1 MIIGGK
7 EYQIGQHIRIL
18 SAKDV
23 LHYEY
28 GMKGYEN
35 SEMSGLTGTIVAEAE
50 SIYNENVIANLKLDA
65 WCMDSFHN
73 GMTRLF
79 KDDEIELVDEEEEAW
94 KDAYEK

>member
-7 EYQIGQHIRIL
+7 EYQIGQHIRII

-28 GMKGYEN
+28 GMKGHEDL
-35 SEMSGLTGTIVAEAE
+35 EMEGCTGTIIAE
-50 SIYNENVIANLKLDA
+50 STYNENVVANLKLDD
-65 WCMDSFHN
+65 WCAKFFNN

-79 KDDEIELVDEEEEAW
+79 KDDEIELIDEEEEAW
-94 KDAYEK
+94 KNMYGK